1 MKDQLAAT
9 MSLVREDSL
18 LLSYDLQEKNLQVVI
33 QPTHIL
39 LVPI

>member
-1 MKDQLAAT
+1 MRDQLVAR
-9 MSLVREDSL
+9 MNLVREDSL

-39 LVPI
+39 IVLI